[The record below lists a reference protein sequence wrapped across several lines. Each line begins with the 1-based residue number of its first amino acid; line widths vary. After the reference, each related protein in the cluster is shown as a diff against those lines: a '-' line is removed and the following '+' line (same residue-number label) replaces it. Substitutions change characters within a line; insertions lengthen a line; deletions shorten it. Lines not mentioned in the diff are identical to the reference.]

1 MGWFTRQMATVGGFS
16 SLTGRALSRTFRC
29 DANHFWLHLEELG
42 VDAWPIIGITAFF
55 TGAVLALQTGIAF
68 IDFDMRSATA
78 FIPKIVTKS
87 MVLELGPVFSA
98 LVLAGRSGSA
108 IGAQVASMNVS
119 EQVHALRALAIDS
132 ITYLVTP
139 RILALG
145 LALPCLA
152 ILADLLGIVGG
163 LAYCWGMLD
172 MTSGEYIRRVLESLL
187 MRDVLTST
195 FKCAIWGAV
204 IASVGCYMGLTA
216 RRGVV
221 GVGQATRGTVVISTI
236 IILVSDF
243 FLTRFLRIII
253 KTFV

>member
-1 MGWFTRQMATVGGFS
+1 MGWISERLETVGGFS
-16 SLTGRALSRTFRC
+16 SLVRRAFARTFRS
-29 DANHFWLHLEELG
+29 DPNHFWLHLEELG

-68 IDFDMRSATA
+68 IDFDMRGATM

-132 ITYLVTP
+132 ISYLVTP
-139 RILALG
+139 RILALA

-152 ILADLLGIVGG
+152 VLADLLGIVGG
-163 LAYCWGMLD
+163 LVYCWSMLD
-172 MTSGEYIRRVLESLL
+172 MSSGEYIRRVLESLL
-187 MRDVLTST
+187 LRDLLTST
-195 FKCAIWGAV
+195 IKCSIWGAV
-204 IASVGCYMGLTA
+204 IAAVGCYMGLKA

-221 GVGQATRGTVVISTI
+221 GVGQATRGTVVVSTI
-236 IILVSDF
+236 IILISDF

-253 KTFV
+253 KAFV